1 MKLLPYFRR
10 IEGREGEERRAS
22 FLVLVCSISIGH
34 IFLNAGF
41 WDKICSFSG
50 VSASWPLALFIYSIV
65 YLGVTVYIPEI
76 LGGGNVCPFK
86 AGATVG
92 ADRCLLLFKCRVR
105 EFSSLERGPLPPGP
119 VLMTLTPVKVKGDN

>member
-22 FLVLVCSISIGH
+22 FLVLVCGISIGH

-65 YLGVTVYIPEI
+65 YLGVTVYLKFWVVETFALSKQGP
-76 LGGGNVCPFK
+76 LWAQTDAC
-86 AGATVG
+86 
-92 ADRCLLLFKCRVR
+92 
-105 EFSSLERGPLPPGP
+105 FSSNAESENFLLW
-119 VLMTLTPVKVKGDN
+119 KGAPCHLAQCL